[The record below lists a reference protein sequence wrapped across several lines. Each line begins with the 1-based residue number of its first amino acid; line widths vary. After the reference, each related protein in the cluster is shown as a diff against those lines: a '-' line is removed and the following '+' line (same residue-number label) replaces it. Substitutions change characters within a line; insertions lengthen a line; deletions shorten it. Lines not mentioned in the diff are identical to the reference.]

1 MNTKPNLSS
10 DIPDADFDS
19 LELVD
24 EQDPD
29 AFDDD
34 LDTTPLDE
42 TELQIAAWLD
52 GELDDEE
59 RAEFEKRLEND
70 PQLRARVESEK
81 NAVDALELIDDD
93 GDIDPDSQV
102 VDKTVEKLNAQT
114 QGELNA
120 LQNEKRK
127 RRRTAFLV
135 QGIAFIVLCALG
147 FEVFNLFFPNVEKR
161 RREDAPVVE
170 RLQQLES
177 VGTFDYLVALDQSR
191 ILDLWR
197 QTQKEAFEIFA
208 PPFAKRKE
216 SVPVVANRTYDEL
229 LQDRVFYRLQ
239 RRFESMD
246 PQTQEKWR
254 VLSRQINEAP
264 NSASLLK
271 TLDDYS
277 AWLVL
282 SLQSDERESIEALP
296 ISERLREIKRR
307 VFEWKKTVDA
317 FKSAQLNKSNESN
330 AAANADDADP
340 QSRRRGPM
348 SLLRASLP
356 SELQKEDLRP
366 IYSAYL
372 QYRDAKQKNPNIND
386 RREDVL
392 EFIATID
399 KEKLFSQFSPESRK
413 WLEELAPE
421 EQSSIL
427 GLLVSVSFIENVERP
442 FVPMRPF
449 QNEDGPRKM
458 NDPSAIDSVQ
468 NLAVTLRVA
477 SQEERDFITSCPI
490 PEARGRLI
498 GLAWLNHN
506 RFNSQGKKISFPQD
520 FPPQRDGAETSVGRG
535 PRFKEGAESNPNHGK
550 GIGNRLRNDRE
561 KQRFNQQN
569 QNNQK

>member
-1 MNTKPNLSS
+1 MLFRS
-10 DIPDADFDS
+10 
-19 LELVD
+19 
-24 EQDPD
+24 
-29 AFDDD
+29 
-34 LDTTPLDE
+34 
-42 TELQIAAWLD
+42 
-52 GELDDEE
+52 
-59 RAEFEKRLEND
+59 
-70 PQLRARVESEK
+70 
-81 NAVDALELIDDD
+81 
-93 GDIDPDSQV
+93 IDPDSQV

-177 VGTFDYLVALDQSR
+177 VGTFEYLVALDQSR

-330 AAANADDADP
+330 AAANADAADP

-413 WLEELAPE
+413 WLEGLAPE

-535 PRFKEGAESNPNHGK
+535 QRFKEGAESNPNHGK